1 MSKTFL
7 CLQVALGCTC
17 VAQCEGIM
25 LSTSK
30 LVLCVVPSLSL
41 CEGTSLPNGAG
52 SKHVSREKDTT
63 SLASESEAMKA
74 PLSRQPGTT
83 EVVTSNELDQE
94 EIVHTSKLL
103 AREVT
108 PNLVL
113 TREPT
118 FESLHTQAEVISLE
132 SGPREVM
139 LPSVPGVRETIQGYM
154 KSCLPAHWVPDDVFI
169 VDRFPLTLHGRCPV
183 LYIYNSVFGCH

>member
-17 VAQCEGIM
+17 VAQCEVIM
-25 LSTSK
+25 LSTNK

-41 CEGTSLPNGAG
+41 CESTSLPNGAG

-63 SLASESEAMKA
+63 SLASESETMEATICREPETM
-74 PLSRQPGTT
+74 
-83 EVVTSNELDQE
+83 E
-94 EIVHTSKLL
+94 EKIVDASKLL

-108 PNLVL
+108 PNLVF
-113 TREPT
+113 TREST
-118 FESLHTQAEVISLE
+118 SASLHTNAVVISLE
-132 SGPREVM
+132 SGTREVM
-139 LPSVPGVRETIQGYM
+139 LPIVPGVRETIQGYM

-183 LYIYNSVFGCH
+183 LYI